1 MAKIKTTSRD
11 LIRNLL
17 NGTQVER
24 VPLRETFWPETLST
38 WVDQGYPTHLVFK
51 EVGEKCWR
59 KFDGRWVATTTSGE
73 YEEPIPPY
81 QHFSFDT
88 GEIDFLFDYEP
99 IFGYRKTIA
108 ETDEWEEY
116 RNGAGGVMRYWKH
129 KSGTPEHIDFHMT
142 SREIWEEEYRPNLLE
157 LDPRRIEFE
166 EIGKRLAQIRQDGK
180 FSTHNHPLV
189 WELLRFCLGDLTMYP
204 TLLTDPDW
212 VLDMGRVYTDFY
224 KAHYAHF
231 FAEAGV
237 FDGIF
242 VCEDLAYN
250 NNLFASPQTYQ
261 KLIFPFFEEII
272 AFYRSYGVKVF
283 LHSDGAVRNVMP
295 FVAEMGFDAFN
306 PTEAK
311 AKGND
316 IFQFAELYGD
326 QLAFIGGLDARIFET
341 NDKDV
346 IQAAVSN
353 FMERLKALGARFIF
367 ASDHSISPLVTY
379 DSYRYALDAYHLHKK
394 Y

>member
-1 MAKIKTTSRD
+1 MGQTKTTSRD
-11 LIRNLL
+11 LIKNLL
-17 NGTQVER
+17 DGNPVER
-24 VPLRETFWPETLST
+24 VPLRETFWPETLSA
-38 WVDQGYPTHLVFK
+38 WVDQGYPTQIVYK
-51 EVGEKCWR
+51 EVGEKYWR
-59 KFDGRWVATTTSGE
+59 KLDGRWVTATAAGE
-73 YEEPIPPY
+73 YEEPLPPY

-88 GEIDFLFDYEP
+88 GEIDFLFDFEP
-99 IFGYRKTIA
+99 IFGHREIIE
-108 ETDEWEEY
+108 ETDDWEKY

-129 KSGTPEHIDFHMT
+129 KSGTPEHIDFRMT
-142 SREIWEEEYRPNLLE
+142 TREIWEEEYRPHLLE
-157 LDPRRIEFE
+157 LDPRRIEFG
-166 EIGKRLAQIRQDGK
+166 EIGKRLTQIRQDGK
-180 FSTHNHPLV
+180 FSIHNHPLA
-189 WELLRFCLGDLTMYP
+189 WELLRFCLGDLPMYP

-224 KAHYAHF
+224 KTHYAHF
-231 FAEAGV
+231 FAEMGV

-261 KLIFPFFEEII
+261 QLIFPFFEEIVE
-272 AFYRSYGVKVF
+272 FYRSYGVKVF
-283 LHSDGAVRNVMP
+283 LHSDGAVRKIMP

-316 IFQFAELYGD
+316 IFQFVELYGD
-326 QLAFIGGLDARIFET
+326 RLAFIGGLDARIFET

-346 IQAAVSN
+346 IQTAVSN
-353 FMERLKALGARFIF
+353 FIERLKALGARFIF
-367 ASDHSISPLVTY
+367 ASDHSISPLVKY
-379 DSYRYALDAYHLHKK
+379 DSYRYALDAYHEHKT